1 MDTIQIYSNRVIEC
15 AQDNEFSDTYKVKF
29 VICDFSTNHNHTK
42 INRDKIEDWMGT
54 LKNKPVVGKLVSNGR
69 GGVDFSGH
77 NMRTV
82 IKIPFLTLPHLVRL
96 QTLVLKKST
105 MMSVLLQRV
114 RFGSALKMPVH

>member
-82 IKIPFLTLPHLVRL
+82 IKRDKNGNGCREKAPA
-96 QTLVLKKST
+96 KS
-105 MMSVLLQRV
+105 
-114 RFGSALKMPVH
+114 